1 MNLMDVLLF
10 QDRNELIKL
19 LKDDDIVAC
28 NINSKR
34 ELVEILYPMLVNLDH
49 VTNRYNRLTNDA
61 KKMAL
66 TLCYD
71 QNILLSKEELNGFVP
86 YLKESAFLEMLE
98 ELTANGF
105 LFTYINRTYLVPTQ
119 VKKELRRSIKMRIEE
134 EALILPND
142 SNTQSEITIV
152 NDLFV
157 LIDYIVEKPLSL
169 TKAGVLYKKDF
180 QEIMKQFSYKEVLPK
195 EQWRFGYGRRFAQ
208 YPDRFSLIYDF
219 CFHKGWIVENDST
232 LTATMRVEELYEM
245 RLQEL
250 VKSIVTYWHKLYR
263 RAFPTVGL
271 LYELLLDSL
280 NEGEGFEVEFL
291 VSLFS
296 PFVKEYFFDTKEDI
310 IIKRF
315 LNMLMYLDIV
325 KKIENSVF
333 VGVTVGP
340 SMKFLK
346 KL

>member
-19 LKDDDIVAC
+19 LKDEDVVAC

-34 ELVEILYPMLVNLDH
+34 ELVEMLYPMLVNLDH
-49 VTNRYNRLTNDA
+49 VTDRYNRLTNDA

-71 QNILLSKEELNGFVP
+71 QNSLLSKEELNGFVP
-86 YLKESAFLEMLE
+86 HLKESSFLEMLE

-105 LFTYINRTYLVPTQ
+105 LFTYINRNYLVPSQ
-119 VKKELRRSIKMRIEE
+119 VKKELRRTIKMRIKEE
-134 EALILPND
+134 TLILPND
-142 SNTQSEITIV
+142 PNGQSEITIV

-157 LIDYIVEKPLSL
+157 LIDYLVEKPLSL

-208 YPDRFSLIYDF
+208 YPDRFSLIYDY

-232 LTATMRVEELYEM
+232 LTATKRVEELYEM
-245 RLQEL
+245 RLPEL

-280 NEGEGFEVEFL
+280 NEEEGLEVEFL
-291 VSLFS
+291 VSFLS
-296 PFVKEYFFDTKEDI
+296 PFVKEYYFDTKEDM

-315 LNMLMYLDIV
+315 LNMLIYLDIV

-340 SMKFLK
+340 SMKYLK